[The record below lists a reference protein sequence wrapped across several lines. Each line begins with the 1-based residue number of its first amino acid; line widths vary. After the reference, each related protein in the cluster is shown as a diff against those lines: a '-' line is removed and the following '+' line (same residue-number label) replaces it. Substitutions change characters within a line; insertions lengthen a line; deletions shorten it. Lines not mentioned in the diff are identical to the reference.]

1 MINLS
6 QNGLKFWRQEKRQ
19 MINYIKNNKIST
31 LIITGLLLVMIFVF
45 KNNDNEVKGKT
56 VYVNGKPYEVV
67 KHVVDTQYV
76 NQYKTVFKEGKSIY
90 IDTVVYVE
98 VPSNID
104 TTETLKEFY
113 SKVVYDDTFKLDEK
127 LGFVSVKDTI
137 FQNTI
142 ISRKWTTSV
151 NKMYIRDSIFLKE
164 LPKNEF
170 FIGGIVGY
178 GNSVPYIGSSL
189 LFKNKKEDIYN
200 LNIGLDLNK
209 NLLYQIGFAKKIK
222 LKK

>member
-6 QNGLKFWRQEKRQ
+6 QNGQKFWRQEKRQ

-31 LIITGLLLVMIFVF
+31 LIIIGLLLIMIFVF
-45 KNNDNEVKGKT
+45 KTNGDDVKGKT

-76 NQYKTVFKEGKSIY
+76 NQYKTVFKDGKTIY
-90 IDTVVYVE
+90 IDTVVYVD
-98 VPSNID
+98 VPKDAD
-104 TTETLKEFY
+104 TTEILKDYF
-113 SKVVYDDTFKLDEK
+113 SKVTYDDTLKLDEN
-127 LGFVSVKDTI
+127 LGFISVKDTI
-137 FQNTI
+137 FKNSI
-142 ISRKWTTSV
+142 LSRKWTTSI

-170 FIGGIVGY
+170 FIGGIIGY
-178 GNSVPYIGSSL
+178 GNSVPYIGPSL

-209 NLLYQIGFAKKIK
+209 NLLYQVGFAKKIK
-222 LKK
+222 LRK

>member
-6 QNGLKFWRQEKRQ
+6 QNGLKFWQQEKRQ

-31 LIITGLLLVMIFVF
+31 LIIIGLLLIMIFVF
-45 KNNDNEVKGKT
+45 KTNGEDVKGKT

-76 NQYKTVFKEGKSIY
+76 NQYKTVFKDGKTIY
-90 IDTVVYVE
+90 IDTVVYVD
-98 VPSNID
+98 VPKDAD
-104 TTETLKEFY
+104 TTEILKDYF
-113 SKVVYDDTFKLDEK
+113 SKVTYDDTLKLDEN
-127 LGFVSVKDTI
+127 LGFISVKDTI
-137 FQNTI
+137 FKNSI
-142 ISRKWTTSV
+142 LSRKWTTSI

-170 FIGGIVGY
+170 FIGGIIGY
-178 GNSVPYIGSSL
+178 GNSVPYIGPSL

-209 NLLYQIGFAKKIK
+209 NLLYQVGFAKKIK

>member
-1 MINLS
+1 
-6 QNGLKFWRQEKRQ
+6 

-31 LIITGLLLVMIFVF
+31 LIIIGLLLIMIFVF
-45 KNNDNEVKGKT
+45 KTNGDDIKGKT

-76 NQYKTVFKEGKSIY
+76 NQYKTVFKDGKTIY
-90 IDTVVYVE
+90 IDTVVYVD
-98 VPSNID
+98 VPKDAD
-104 TTETLKEFY
+104 TTEILKDYF
-113 SKVVYDDTFKLDEK
+113 SKVTYDDTLKLDEN
-127 LGFVSVKDTI
+127 LGFISVKDTI
-137 FQNTI
+137 FKNSI
-142 ISRKWTTSV
+142 LSRKWTTSI

-170 FIGGIVGY
+170 FIGGIIGY
-178 GNSVPYIGSSL
+178 GNSVPYIGPSL

-209 NLLYQIGFAKKIK
+209 NLLYQVGFAKKIK
-222 LKK
+222 LRK

>member
-1 MINLS
+1 
-6 QNGLKFWRQEKRQ
+6 

-31 LIITGLLLVMIFVF
+31 AIIIGLVLIMIFVF
-45 KNNDNEVKGKT
+45 KNSDNDVKGKT

-76 NQYKTVFKEGKSIY
+76 NQYKTVVKDGKTIY
-90 IDTVVYVE
+90 IDTIIYVK
-98 VPSNID
+98 VPMDVD
-104 TTETLKEFY
+104 TAKVLNDYY
-113 SKVVYDDTFKLDEK
+113 SKVAYDDTLKLDDK

-137 FQNTI
+137 SQNSI
-142 ISRKWTTSV
+142 QYRKWTTSI

-170 FIGGIVGY
+170 FIGGMVGY
-178 GNSVPYIGSSL
+178 GSSTLYIGPSL
-189 LFKNKKEDIYN
+189 MLKNKKEDIYN

-209 NLLYQIGFAKKIK
+209 TLLYQVGFAKKIK
-222 LKK
+222 FKK

>member
-6 QNGLKFWRQEKRQ
+6 QNGQKFWRQEKRQ

-31 LIITGLLLVMIFVF
+31 LIIIGLLLIMIFVF
-45 KNNDNEVKGKT
+45 KTNGDDVKGKT
-56 VYVNGKPYEVV
+56 VYVNGNPYEVV

-76 NQYKTVFKEGKSIY
+76 NQYKTVFKDGKTIY
-90 IDTVVYVE
+90 IDTVVYVD
-98 VPSNID
+98 VPKDAD
-104 TTETLKEFY
+104 TTEILKDYF
-113 SKVVYDDTFKLDEK
+113 SKVTYDDTIKLDEN
-127 LGFVSVKDTI
+127 LGFISVKDTI
-137 FQNTI
+137 FKNSI
-142 ISRKWTTSV
+142 LSRKWTTSI

-170 FIGGIVGY
+170 FIGGIIGY
-178 GNSVPYIGSSL
+178 GNSVPYIGPSL

-209 NLLYQIGFAKKIK
+209 NLLYQVGFAKKIK
-222 LKK
+222 LRK

>member
-31 LIITGLLLVMIFVF
+31 LIIIGLLLIMIFVF
-45 KNNDNEVKGKT
+45 KTNGNEVKGKT
-56 VYVNGKPYEVV
+56 VYVNGNPYEVV

-76 NQYKTVFKEGKSIY
+76 NQYKTVFKEGKDIYVDKVIY
-90 IDTVVYVE
+90 ID
-98 VPSNID
+98 VPDIVD
-104 TTETLKEFY
+104 TTAILKNYY
-113 SKVVYDDTFKLDEK
+113 SKVVYDDTLKLDEK
-127 LGFVSVKDTI
+127 MGFISVKDTV
-137 FQNTI
+137 FQNRI
-142 ISRKWTTSV
+142 FSRKWTTSI

-170 FIGGIVGY
+170 FIGGMVGY
-178 GNSVPYIGSSL
+178 GNFVPYIGPSFL
-189 LFKNKKEDIYN
+189 LKNKKEDIYN
-200 LNIGLDLNK
+200 LNIGFDLNR
-209 NLLYQIGFAKKIK
+209 NLLYQIGFTKKIK

>member
-6 QNGLKFWRQEKRQ
+6 QNGQKFWRQEKRQ

-31 LIITGLLLVMIFVF
+31 LIIIGLLLIMIFVF
-45 KNNDNEVKGKT
+45 KTNGDDVKGKT

-76 NQYKTVFKEGKSIY
+76 NQYKTVFKDGKTIY
-90 IDTVVYVE
+90 IDTVVYVD
-98 VPSNID
+98 VPKDAD
-104 TTETLKEFY
+104 TTEILKDYF
-113 SKVVYDDTFKLDEK
+113 SKVTYDDTLKLDEN
-127 LGFVSVKDTI
+127 LGFISVKDTI
-137 FQNTI
+137 FKNSI
-142 ISRKWTTSV
+142 LSRKWTTSI

-170 FIGGIVGY
+170 FIGAIIGY
-178 GNSVPYIGSSL
+178 GNSVPYIGPSL

-209 NLLYQIGFAKKIK
+209 NLLYQVGFAKKIK

>member
-6 QNGLKFWRQEKRQ
+6 QNGLKFWQQEKRQ

-31 LIITGLLLVMIFVF
+31 LIIIGLLLIMIFVF
-45 KNNDNEVKGKT
+45 KTNGEDVKGKT

-76 NQYKTVFKEGKSIY
+76 NQYKTVFKDGKTIY
-90 IDTVVYVE
+90 IDTVVYVD
-98 VPSNID
+98 VPKDAD
-104 TTETLKEFY
+104 TTEILKDYF
-113 SKVVYDDTFKLDEK
+113 SKVTYDDTLKLDEN
-127 LGFVSVKDTI
+127 LGFISVKDTVYKNSI
-137 FQNTI
+137 L
-142 ISRKWTTSV
+142 SRKWTTSI

-178 GNSVPYIGSSL
+178 GNSVPYIGPSL

-209 NLLYQIGFAKKIK
+209 NLLYQVGFAKKIK